1 MTDVHLLRQF
11 VQAGDQDAFR
21 QIVDRHIDMVHAA
34 AFRQISDATMAEDVT
49 QAVFIVL
56 ARKAK
61 RVNGATL
68 AGWLVNSARLIA
80 MDARRNEVRRRV
92 REQKAASMKPES
104 YSPKEWEQIGPLLD
118 EALSKL
124 REKDRAVVTL
134 RYLEGR
140 GIPEVA
146 TAMGISEAAVSKRL
160 TRSLVKLRNRFSRKG
175 LDLPIDIVAT
185 VFLASPHLS
194 APAGLAGQALSAAM
208 GHGAAVGA
216 ATAAVG
222 LAHTAI
228 ASMKTAAIMI
238 WTAVATAVAVSTSVV
253 GFEAVRYSRPAA
265 APVGSVAVE
274 STAATT
280 PGTGKIMVGIF
291 LSYQTANGS
300 HYGPTS
306 LGGKAH
312 LVITRAIH
320 SDPVADKE
328 MELIPIIEPGTAT
341 TQDIRESLGST
352 FKTES
357 PVDGS
362 DVEALMNLDVII
374 CPRVWSESPEV
385 LSAVDSAVRRGK
397 GLMNFSGVGQIAP
410 GPGVEVVD
418 RLNGVA
424 AGQGAYVGYPKE
436 VECEVIASHPILG
449 TLTKGE
455 LVNIAGNGQSGPLGS
470 GTVGLIRVKN
480 PSRANPIPIEAAQA
494 QVMENTEIATT
505 QGSDVRMAL
514 PPAESNG
521 DTSVFTTLTA
531 LPANYVFYP
540 ITITTL
546 GKGTIVNC
554 NFLSVQA
561 VPTDLQN
568 ATNQKFLKRS
578 IEWLAGRPLN

>member
-34 AFRQISDATMAEDVT
+34 AFRQIADATMAEDVT

-61 RVNGATL
+61 RINGATL

-140 GIPEVA
+140 AIPEVA

-175 LDLPIDIVAT
+175 LELPIDIVAT
-185 VFLASPHLS
+185 AFLASPHLS
-194 APAGLAGQALSAAM
+194 APAGLAGQALSVAM
-208 GHGAAVGA
+208 GHGTAV
-216 ATAAVG
+216 TAAVAM
-222 LAHTAI
+222 AHTAI
-228 ASMKTAAIMI
+228 ASMKTAAIMT

-253 GFEAVRYSRPAA
+253 GFEAVRYSRQVA

-274 STAATT
+274 SSPATT
-280 PGTGKIMVGIF
+280 PGTGRIMVGIL
-291 LSYQTANGS
+291 LSYRTYVAPHYSSTA
-300 HYGPTS
+300 

-312 LVITRAIH
+312 LVITRTIH

-362 DVEALMNLDVII
+362 DVDALMNLDVII
-374 CPRVWSESPEV
+374 CPRVWSESPAV
-385 LSAVDSAVRRGK
+385 LRAVESAVRRGK
-397 GLMNFSGVGQIAP
+397 GLMNFSGIGQIQP

-424 AGQGAYVGYPKE
+424 PGQGAYVGYPKE

-449 TLTKGE
+449 TLTKGD
-455 LVNIAGNGQSGPLGS
+455 LVNIAGNGQSGPLGP

-494 QVMENTEIATT
+494 QVMENTKIVTT
-505 QGSDVRMAL
+505 QGSDVRQAEA
-514 PPAESNG
+514 PAESNG
-521 DTSVFTTLTA
+521 DTSIFTTLTA
-531 LPANYVFYP
+531 LPANYAFYP